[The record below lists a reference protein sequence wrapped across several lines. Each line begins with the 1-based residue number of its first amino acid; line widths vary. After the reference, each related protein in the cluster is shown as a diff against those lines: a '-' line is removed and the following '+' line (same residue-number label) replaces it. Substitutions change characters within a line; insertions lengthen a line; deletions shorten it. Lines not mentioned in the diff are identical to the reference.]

1 MTTQATGGEE
11 GLLESGC
18 RELGVELTAA
28 QRECLIRYLDL
39 LYVWNKAAGLTTI
52 RRPDAVRLHLLDSLA
67 ALGAVAAGEG
77 GPCLDLGTGAGLP
90 GMVLAIA
97 LPGVQFVLAES
108 NRRRCSFLLEVVRVL
123 RVPNVRVVE
132 GDVDTLPRD
141 PAFPLVISR
150 AFRQPPEFLRI
161 ARGFVETGGR
171 VVLLM
176 ADPTFAALEALETG
190 ADLKLLDCR
199 RLHLPAGNEPRA
211 IVTFQRA

>member
-1 MTTQATGGEE
+1 MTEQAGGGEE
-11 GLLESGC
+11 ALLESGC
-18 RELGVELTAA
+18 LELGVELTPA
-28 QRECLIRYLDL
+28 QRGSLIRYLDL

-52 RRPDAVRLHLLDSLA
+52 RRADAVRLHLLDSLA
-67 ALGAVAAGEG
+67 ALAAVDG

-97 LPGVQFVLAES
+97 LPEVEFVLAES

-132 GDVDTLPRD
+132 GDVDVLPRD

-161 ARGFVETGGR
+161 ARSFVEPGGR

-176 ADPTFAALEALETG
+176 ADPAT
-190 ADLKLLDCR
+190 ADLESLEDGSGLELVDCR
-199 RLHLPAGNEPRA
+199 RLRLPVGNEPRA
-211 IVTFQRA
+211 IVSFRMG